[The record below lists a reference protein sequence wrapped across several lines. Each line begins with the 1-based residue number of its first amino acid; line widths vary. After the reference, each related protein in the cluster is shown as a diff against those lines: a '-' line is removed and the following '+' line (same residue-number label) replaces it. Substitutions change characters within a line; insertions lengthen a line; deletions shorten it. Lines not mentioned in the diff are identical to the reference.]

1 MNSSYVHY
9 VFLYFSFKMK
19 INLIM
24 VIRDITFQVQLK
36 VGAWAFC
43 QDYFL
48 AKKYKKYIEL
58 LLYNVKQMKTKYLP
72 SILLC
77 LINYQR

>member
-1 MNSSYVHY
+1 
-9 VFLYFSFKMK
+9 MK
-19 INLIM
+19 INVIM
-24 VIRDITFQVQLK
+24 VIIRDITFLFQLK
-36 VGAWAFC
+36 VGAWTFC
-43 QDYFL
+43 QDYFS
-48 AKKYKKYIEL
+48 AKMHKIYIEL